1 MTVVRSRARP
11 LAGGRGLAQ
20 RPTEWHVGCTD
31 DLSTDEEIDLSA
43 TIETPAT
50 VQQVRIVS
58 EFRSD
63 EHDRIRE
70 LLSQLDRPLS
80 RFDAGAVDLELSIK
94 ERESS
99 RPKTVLECWI
109 AGWPRMVATSREEDM
124 TRAVTEVRQDLKRQ
138 IDEAVRRRR
147 GR

>member
-1 MTVVRSRARP
+1 M
-11 LAGGRGLAQ
+11 
-20 RPTEWHVGCTD
+20 
-31 DLSTDEEIDLSA
+31 SA
-43 TIETPAT
+43 TIDTPAG
-50 VQQVRIVS
+50 VDQVRIVS

-80 RFDAGAVDLELSIK
+80 RFEADAVELELSVK

-99 RPKTVLECWI
+99 TPYTVLECWI
-109 AGWPRMVATSREEDM
+109 AGWPKMVATSREDELS
-124 TRAVTEVRQDLKRQ
+124 RAVTEVRKDLKRQ